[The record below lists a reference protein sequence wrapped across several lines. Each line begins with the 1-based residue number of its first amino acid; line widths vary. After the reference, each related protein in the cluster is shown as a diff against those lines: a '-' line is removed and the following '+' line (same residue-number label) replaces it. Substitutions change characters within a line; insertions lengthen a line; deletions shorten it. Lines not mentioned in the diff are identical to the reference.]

1 MSSPL
6 EQRLQISISKIVELL
21 KVDPVEFD
29 SDRVEETALEEEI
42 IELESLLEDLDNLV
56 KGLCAAKDE
65 INSVFEDWTELNRK
79 ATALERPEFDALFKA
94 FEQKNKPSFYVN
106 EAEKRLTVLRMSKS
120 KLGRKLRLKQLNLRR
135 ESAQIEQAPQI
146 APAAQVSHEVRHQ
159 ALNIG
164 KFYGT
169 DHDLW
174 SDWWELF
181 ASIHEDSK
189 LSPERKFLY
198 LRSFIPKESPAGLLI
213 DGFHPGEY
221 GQAIDLLRQNFENK
235 DKRIR
240 KLQQQL
246 LTLPNCNT
254 LEEVRKFYLNLERI
268 CRQLA
273 GLGNDT
279 DSDHYYNLL
288 ETKLTRPMLREILCA
303 KKKAGDGWTTSKFR
317 LELKKLLESEMEI
330 SSILR
335 KTGEEKRQS
344 PRKKEESHSPTIACS
359 TVGKTNRFEVDKEKK
374 FNRNLL
380 CYFCQQNHWS
390 NECRKFANLQA
401 RKERLKEVKRCIR
414 CCRQGHEAAHCEKP
428 AKCLGCSG
436 AHPLALCPNL
446 KIPQQPK
453 FKQTASEEKQRTYQK
468 KWISGKPT
476 TGSNSVAIG
485 TTSNEIKRHT
495 SLCAEKTI

>member
-254 LEEVRKFYLNLERI
+254 
-268 CRQLA
+268 
-273 GLGNDT
+273 
-279 DSDHYYNLL
+279 
-288 ETKLTRPMLREILCA
+288 
-303 KKKAGDGWTTSKFR
+303 
-317 LELKKLLESEMEI
+317 
-330 SSILR
+330 
-335 KTGEEKRQS
+335 
-344 PRKKEESHSPTIACS
+344 
-359 TVGKTNRFEVDKEKK
+359 
-374 FNRNLL
+374 
-380 CYFCQQNHWS
+380 
-390 NECRKFANLQA
+390 
-401 RKERLKEVKRCIR
+401 
-414 CCRQGHEAAHCEKP
+414 
-428 AKCLGCSG
+428 
-436 AHPLALCPNL
+436 
-446 KIPQQPK
+446 
-453 FKQTASEEKQRTYQK
+453 
-468 KWISGKPT
+468 
-476 TGSNSVAIG
+476 
-485 TTSNEIKRHT
+485 
-495 SLCAEKTI
+495 